1 MADTK
6 TTDTKAV
13 PAAKKPASLS
23 AEAAYAAAA
32 SAEPVTAEKAPAPK
46 ATATNKKALQDMAAK
61 LQAQLEKLT
70 ATAQER
76 AKEVADRAVEVSKD
90 AVEFNRLNV
99 ETLVESGKITAKGA
113 QEIGQTNV
121 KYTRENFVEA
131 SNALKS
137 SFNVATPKDFVEV
150 QADFMRS
157 SLDRVMD
164 QTSNN
169 MDAVTKLAGKAY
181 QPIADR
187 VSTIRKEIKKAA

>member
-1 MADTK
+1 
-6 TTDTKAV
+6 
-13 PAAKKPASLS
+13 
-23 AEAAYAAAA
+23 
-32 SAEPVTAEKAPAPK
+32 
-46 ATATNKKALQDMAAK
+46 MAAK

-70 ATAQER
+70 TTAQER

-99 ETLVESGKITAKGA
+99 ETLVESGKITAQGA
-113 QEIGQTNV
+113 QEIGKTNV
-121 KYTRENFVEA
+121 KYTRENFAEA
-131 SNALKS
+131 SNVLKS
-137 SFNVATPKDFVEV
+137 SFNVATPKEFVEM
-150 QADFMRS
+150 QADFMRN

-169 MDAVTKLAGKAY
+169 VDAVTKLAGKAY

>member
-1 MADTK
+1 MTTAKK
-6 TTDTKAV
+6 TT
-13 PAAKKPASLS
+13 AK
-23 AEAAYAAAA
+23 
-32 SAEPVTAEKAPAPK
+32 KAPAKKTVKKAAPK
-46 ATATNKKALQDMAAK
+46 AAATNKKALQDMAAK
-61 LQAQLEKLT
+61 LQTQLEKLT

-113 QEIGQTNV
+113 QEIGKTNV
-121 KYTRENFVEA
+121 KYTRENFAEA
-131 SNALKS
+131 SNVLKS
-137 SFNVATPKDFVEV
+137 SFNVATPKDFVEM